1 MYEHPAPT
9 LGAVCPL
16 SYLSDFQVAWTTP
29 PKHIGCPVWEPPHR
43 EFDIGYSGHFGSWV
57 PKLENT
63 LLLYLSLAEEIHG
76 FQML

>member
-1 MYEHPAPT
+1 MR
-9 LGAVCPL
+9 
-16 SYLSDFQVAWTTP
+16 
-29 PKHIGCPVWEPPHR
+29 EPPHR